1 MNLAPYREMQPP
13 GRPLGRPLLGKTTFY
28 VALSESDESKG
39 LFLDRTVPVVPD
51 HYT

>member
-1 MNLAPYREMQPP
+1 MQP
-13 GRPLGRPLLGKTTFY
+13 LGGPWAAHSSENDVY